1 MYTVRAFLKVLIY
14 GWNWWL
20 RGGGSKSFAGFAR
33 EIIYLI
39 GQTNSRLS
47 GKVTEI
53 QKPITV
59 ATIMVGVVFV

>member
-1 MYTVRAFLKVLIY
+1 M
-14 GWNWWL
+14 
-20 RGGGSKSFAGFAR
+20 GGTSGCEGESFAGFAR
-33 EIIYLI
+33 EIVYLI

-53 QKPITV
+53 KKPRTV